1 MPFNRHA
8 YLGRDDD
15 RTNKDLRTHEPR
27 AGFAP
32 TKGGLNPDP
41 SFYTQRPKG
50 SEGYFP
56 TGLADEGA
64 IHSSQL
70 EDNTAHSSYDAVS
83 QGAVMPAPRNVGP
96 RREYTSKE
104 ARKTSYVD
112 RFTAPPMRRGNAQI
126 ADEIDAI
133 LAGNDLDV
141 DVSAVHGWVEDG
153 EVTLEGV
160 VDDPEQKWRIEELC
174 YAIDGVH
181 DVVNNIRIS
190 RRAGGEPPPRA
201 DWR

>member
-32 TKGGLNPDP
+32 TKGGLNTDP

-56 TGLADEGA
+56 TGLADE
-64 IHSSQL
+64 
-70 EDNTAHSSYDAVS
+70 AVS
-83 QGAVMPAPRNVGP
+83 QGAVEPAPRNVAP

-112 RFTAPPMRRGNAQI
+112 RYRSPPARRRNAQI
-126 ADEIDAI
+126 ADDIDAI
-133 LAGNDLDV
+133 LGGNDLDV
-141 DVSAVHGWVEDG
+141 DVSRVHGWVEDG
-153 EVTLEGV
+153 EVTLEGFV
-160 VDDPEQKWRIEELC
+160 EEPEQKWRIEELC

-181 DVVNNIRIS
+181 DVVNNIRIA
-190 RRAGGEPPPRA
+190 R
-201 DWR
+201 